1 MNTDA
6 LNRAK
11 LHLALVAAAALV
23 ITTVSLFLNMRE
35 SARHDRDLAR
45 FAAKSFFQEMVA
57 ARNWISA
64 HGGVYVPVTERFQP
78 NPYLKD
84 PLRDVTTT
92 NGMALTKINPAYM
105 TRLTAEI
112 LLADK
117 GPRLHITS
125 LDPIRPGNAPDAWE
139 RAALGRLIGGE
150 SEVAEMVEAD
160 GEQHFRYIAPLIAEE
175 SCIRCHENDKPGRI
189 RGGIS
194 VTFSY
199 APFLAAF
206 SAHNRSHMVNHMLFL
221 FMALAVIYLTGRGL
235 LSAIRQ
241 QGEAMAQVR
250 RLEGLLPICSSC
262 KRIRTEDGDPQD
274 PKSWQPMEKY
284 IGERSE
290 AVFTHGICPEC
301 MRKLYP
307 DLLMRKGPGAE
318 HARIG

>member
-1 MNTDA
+1 MTTDA

-11 LHLALVAAAALV
+11 FHLALIAAAALV
-23 ITTVSLFLNMRE
+23 ITAVSLFLNMRE
-35 SARHDRDLAR
+35 SAQHDRNLAR

-57 ARNWISA
+57 ARKWISA
-64 HGGVYVPVTERFQP
+64 HGGVYVPVTEQFQP

-92 NGMALTKINPAYM
+92 NGMALTKINPSYM
-105 TRLTAEI
+105 MRLTAEI
-112 LLADK
+112 LSADG
-117 GPRLHITS
+117 GPRLHLTS

-139 RAALGRLIGGE
+139 RAALERLLKGE
-150 SEVAEMVEAD
+150 TEVSEIVNAD
-160 GEQHFRYIAPLIAEE
+160 VGQYFRYIAPVIADA
-175 SCIRCHENDKPGRI
+175 SCLHCHAGEKVGQI

-199 APFLAAF
+199 APFTAAL
-206 SAHNRSHMVNHMLFL
+206 SAQKRSHVINHMLFL
-221 FMALAVIYLTGRGL
+221 LTVLAVVYLTGRGL
-235 LSAIRQ
+235 LAAIRQ
-241 QGEAMAQVR
+241 QQEAMAHIR

-262 KRIRTEDGDPQD
+262 KRIRIEHGDPMEQ
-274 PKSWQPMEKY
+274 KSWQPMEQY

-307 DLLMRKGPGAE
+307 ELAMRKRPGA
-318 HARIG
+318 